1 MLGTNSQTP
10 TFNTILLIALIALG
24 ALAGIL
30 IGIYGFSPLI
40 VAAPLAL
47 VFFLITVNKP
57 WIALSAFF
65 LLVPLENLFILEAEF
80 RATSSKLIGA
90 YLIFLMLICGRLKYI
105 SEVFRHKKTLW
116 IIGFLLAALIS
127 ALFSDVASDLL
138 ENLLRLFIFT
148 ALYIVLIVMIR
159 DMKTLTYCIQALVA
173 GAALSVLSP
182 LIIGTGGSGAIDL
195 QRYGGLWGD
204 QNEFAAILLVIIP
217 FSLMLYQY
225 ERKKII
231 KTLYGASFIIILI
244 GFFLTYSRGGFLAF
258 VVLFLLASYR
268 IIKSKHRVK
277 ILAILIPAVI
287 VLSAVFYNT
296 IADEYISRV
305 ETLRAIQNNES
316 ASVDGSIKNRYVF
329 YFEVAPQIFF
339 QNPIVGVGPGGFI
352 HYNTHRNQVAH
363 NTYLEILTGMGL
375 LGFIPFL
382 VILYLTWRELKET
395 QFTSNRINEL
405 NLLYYYSTALEFG
418 YIALLVAGMF
428 ISLDLNKILWLSITL
443 STVMANILRNR
454 IISERNLSRSAYS
467 Q

>member
-10 TFNTILLIALIALG
+10 AFNTILLIALVALG
-24 ALAGIL
+24 ALTGIL
-30 IGIYGFSPLI
+30 IAIYGFSPLI
-40 VAAPLAL
+40 VAVPLAL
-47 VFFLITVNKP
+47 IFLLITVNKP

-65 LLVPLENLFILEAEF
+65 LLVPLENLFVLEGELS
-80 RATSSKLIGA
+80 ATGSKLIGA

-127 ALFSDVASDLL
+127 TLFSDIASALF

-159 DMKTLTYCIQALVA
+159 DIKTLTYCLQALVA

-182 LIIGTGGSGAIDL
+182 LILGTGSTGGIDL

-225 ERKKII
+225 ERKKIM
-231 KTLYGASFIIILI
+231 KMLYGASFMVILI
-244 GFFLTYSRGGFLAF
+244 GFFLTYSRGGFVAF
-258 VVLFLLASYR
+258 LVLFLLASYR

-277 ILAILIPAVI
+277 ILAIFIPAVI

-316 ASVDGSIKNRYVF
+316 AAVDGSIKLRYIY
-329 YFEVAPQIFF
+329 YFEVAPEIFF
-339 QNPIVGVGPGGFI
+339 NNPIFGVGPGGFI
-352 HYNTHRNQVAH
+352 HYNTYLKQVAH
-363 NTYLEILTGMGL
+363 NTYIEILIGMGL

-382 VILYLTWRELKET
+382 VILYLTWREVKAT
-395 QFTSNRINEL
+395 QFTSIHINEL
-405 NLLYYYSTALEFG
+405 KLLYYYSTALEFG
-418 YIALLVAGMF
+418 FISLLVAGMF

-443 STVMANILRNR
+443 STVMANILRNQ
-454 IISERNLSRSAYS
+454 ILSERNLSQSSYS
-467 Q
+467 